1 MTPSS
6 RWPLEEPIFW
16 FIVCT
21 NKKKNIGF
29 SLFFNILEFRIFSF
43 RFIWGWKFLQ
53 CDGPQLMQTIT
64 NSFKVESNSICNRDF
79 EPWVKQPS
87 WPLPKSK
94 VKQKLFL
101 LFLYLVNKT
110 SRIRNVWKTDSS
122 VPRRATQVA
131 YCRQIPLLDPPICI
145 HFFYLVICSSSY
157 LSSCHFTPP
166 IFRFETIASFSI
178 LLVLV
183 FSTTQ
188 NLIMPLMWI
197 RKIFVVSWAVF
208 LPNHVISNST
218 SVDDG
223 S

>member
-1 MTPSS
+1 MWWAT
-6 RWPLEEPIFW
+6 IDA
-16 FIVCT
+16 
-21 NKKKNIGF
+21 NHN
-29 SLFFNILEFRIFSF
+29 
-43 RFIWGWKFLQ
+43 KFL
-53 CDGPQLMQTIT
+53 IE
-64 NSFKVESNSICNRDF
+64 VESNSTCNRDF

-87 WPLPKSK
+87 WPFPKSK

-110 SRIRNVWKTDSS
+110 SRIRNVWKTGSS

-131 YCRQIPLLDPPICI
+131 YCRQIPLLDPPICN

-178 LLVLV
+178 LSVLV

-197 RKIFVVSWAVF
+197 WKIFVVSWAVF

-223 S
+223 SQLHNAREAMCDLWIWIDITKN